1 MRHLRFYTHIF
12 SDICIYVLM
21 LMLFLFISFIY
32 GLEVEA
38 YTLILSVSLFVFSL
52 YIAVKWVYFKKQE
65 TLKQINTRLEDEL
78 QDVKTKHRHY
88 QRDLEHYFLTW
99 VHQIKTPITA
109 SKLLLERNEAGM
121 VNRVRQE
128 ITEIENYTNLALNY
142 LKLLSHETDMVVQ
155 KVALEDIVKPL
166 IQRYALH
173 FIEHRTRIHTEH
185 LNCEVTTDAQWI
197 KIMIEQILNNALKY
211 AKGGDIWIVFDAQQ
225 HTLTIKDNGIGINKV
240 DLPKIF
246 EKGYSGTNGRLN
258 DKSSGIGLFIVKE
271 ISEKLH
277 HPIAVQS
284 EPGIYTEFTIQFPKP
299 SHLTNM

>member
-1 MRHLRFYTHIF
+1 MCVRFYNHIL
-12 SDICIYVLM
+12 SDVCIYVLM
-21 LMLFLFISFIY
+21 LMLFLFISLIY
-32 GLEVEA
+32 DFETEA
-38 YTLILSVSLFVFSL
+38 YILTLSVSLFVFSL
-52 YIAVKWVYFKKQE
+52 YIIVKWAYFKKQE
-65 TLKQINTRLEDEL
+65 TLKQTNDRLASEL
-78 QDVKTKHRHY
+78 QHVKMMHRDY

-155 KVALEDIVKPL
+155 KVALDDIVKPL

-185 LNCEVTTDAQWI
+185 LHCTVTTDAQWT

-211 AKGGDIWIVFDAQQ
+211 AKGGDIWIEFDAHKQQ
-225 HTLTIKDNGIGINKV
+225 LTIKDNGMGISKA

-271 ISEKLH
+271 ISEKLQ
-277 HPIAVQS
+277 HPITVQS
-284 EPGIYTEFTIQFPKP
+284 ELGVLTQFTIQFPKT
-299 SHLTNM
+299 SHLTIM